1 MKTNKAYSKR
11 IKVTKNGKI
20 LARKKGI
27 NHYKSKESRSKQLK
41 RRRLVEIVMTNR
53 SKRRFLPRTK

>member
-11 IKVTKNGKI
+11 IRVTKTGKI

-27 NHYKSKESRSKQLK
+27 NHYKSKESRGKQL
-41 RRRLVEIVMTNR
+41 RRKGAMQVTMTNKA
-53 SKRRFLPRTK
+53 KRRFLVGI